1 MRIQNKMESLRRT
14 QPLLSWMF
22 APRSRKPMPMS
33 TAQETA
39 ALRAELAQ
47 LRKDTDRLR
56 KEVTELRQFI
66 NVEHDEDTGQPTNI
80 CISRCALI
88 GFSRPD
94 APRGMQM
101 LICAGPGD
109 SGPCVSLYG
118 SDEKGRIILSVEKDV
133 PQIVINT
140 PEHQNTVLLT
150 ADAEGRGLLAALDN
164 GKPRALLKAGPDG
177 AGVAAVVHDNG
188 QARVCLRA
196 TEKDGEL
203 FVVNGELKT
212 AIKLSSISQ
221 HGGGTLVLH
230 GHGPKPAVILS
241 TVQGLGG
248 CIILNDPEGIP
259 FVTLPDPQKMTD
271 EELGLD

>member
-1 MRIQNKMESLRRT
+1 
-14 QPLLSWMF
+14 
-22 APRSRKPMPMS
+22 MS
-33 TAQETA
+33 TAKETA

-66 NVEHDEDTGQPTNI
+66 HVEYDEDTKQPTDI
-80 CISRCALI
+80 CINRCAFI
-88 GFSRPD
+88 TFSRAD
-94 APRGMQM
+94 APRGTQM

-109 SGPCVSLYG
+109 SGPSVSLWG
-118 SDEKGRIILSVEKDV
+118 SDEKGRIILSVEKDI

-164 GKPRALLKAGPDG
+164 GKPRALIKAAPDG
-177 AGVAAVVHDNG
+177 AGAVAALHDNG

-203 FVVNGELKT
+203 IVLNGNLKT
-212 AIKLSSISQ
+212 AIKLSSVSQ
-221 HGGGTLVLH
+221 HGGGTFVLH
-230 GHGPKPAVILS
+230 GHSSKPAVIL
-241 TVQGLGG
+241 TTAQALGG

-259 FVTLPDPQKMTD
+259 FVTLPDPHKMTD
-271 EELGLD
+271 EELGLGSGL